1 MNGGIVGFLHNIAT
15 SFFFFL
21 VLISIVAISW
31 LWSKIKKQTI
41 KEGFIMKVLFR
52 LTVLMLVT
60 LFLFPITVYADSPS
74 ASPPSEQYD
83 WNWEYVVSV
92 PPRVF
97 YVDTTKEHV
106 LLPEKNISVYYL
118 LLWNPT
124 DNDEPYTITQ
134 VAARLNSDHTVSVR
148 GECMISLNENGE
160 IVKKI
165 ETPSEWMA
173 VPIGSAVVQA
183 AIFLSKR
190 GLI

>member
-1 MNGGIVGFLHNIAT
+1 MRTI
-15 SFFFFL
+15 
-21 VLISIVAISW
+21 ISLLLS
-31 LWSKIKKQTI
+31 
-41 KEGFIMKVLFR
+41 
-52 LTVLMLVT
+52 
-60 LFLFPITVYADSPS
+60 LFLFPVFVYAEGN
-74 ASPPSEQYD
+74 PPPDTTSSEKHP

-92 PPRVF
+92 PPRIF

-134 VAARLNSDHTVSVR
+134 VAARLNSDHTFSVR